1 MLAGTQR
8 ALHGVWGTGA
18 PFLTALRVEGSVLPM
33 PPLRWFVV
41 WGIVSACACAA
52 FVLAG
57 GSAGAAPAAAAQG
70 KAITERPPTRD
81 QLIAGL
87 NPRVRTLVDG
97 KLTSR
102 LSGGNRAVLTLDPS
116 LDDFVTKLLK
126 RNEVPYAG
134 VVAMVPSTGRLLAYV
149 SHSSAE
155 PNGSDRCLDASAP
168 AASVFK
174 VITATAL
181 LNEGVSPTR
190 STCYHGGS
198 HALTMRE
205 LVDNPRLDRACASL
219 TGALGFSINAVVGK
233 LALKHL
239 DPKKLERQANLYGFG
254 ENLPFDM
261 VTEKSALEVPK
272 DDLEFARTAAGFWH
286 MHLSPLHGAAIAAT
300 IANKG
305 RMMRPE
311 LVDQVLDANGSVISR
326 SSPTLYRK
334 VTEPHIAAQLGT
346 MMTSTVKQGTSRRTF
361 HDARGRALV
370 PGIEIAGKTGTLSKE
385 APYRGYS
392 WWVGFAPVEDPKIA
406 LAVLVVNSPNWRIK
420 ASQVA
425 AETLRH
431 YLVEMPKKAPVAKVA
446 RH

>member
-1 MLAGTQR
+1 VLAMR
-8 ALHGVWGTGA
+8 PA
-18 PFLTALRVEGSVLPM
+18 
-33 PPLRWFVV
+33 RWIVV
-41 WGIVSACACAA
+41 WSIVLTCVGSA
-52 FVLAG
+52 FVFVG
-57 GSAGAAPAAAAQG
+57 GSAVAAPAAAAQG
-70 KAITERPPTRD
+70 KAAVTVRPPTRD

-87 NPRVRTLVDG
+87 NPRARSLVDG
-97 KLTSR
+97 RLTAR
-102 LSGGNRAVLTLDPS
+102 LAGGNRAVLTLDPS

-134 VVAMVPSTGRLLAYV
+134 VVAMVPSTGKLLAYV

-174 VITATAL
+174 VVTATAL

-205 LVDNPRLDRACASL
+205 LVDNPKLDRACASL

-239 DPKKLERQANLYGFG
+239 DPKKLEHQASLYGFG
-254 ENLPFDM
+254 EHLPFDM
-261 VTEKSALEVPK
+261 VTEKSAIDVPK

-286 MHLSPLHGAAIAAT
+286 MFLSPLHGAAIAAT

-311 LVDQVLDANGSVISR
+311 LVDTVLDPAGNVLSR
-326 SSPTLYRK
+326 GTPALYRK
-334 VTEPHIAAQLGT
+334 VTEPHIAAQLAT

-385 APYRGYS
+385 SPYRGYT
-392 WWVGFAPVEDPKIA
+392 WWIGFAPVEDPKIA

-431 YLVEMPKKAPVAKVA
+431 YLVDMPKKAPAAKVA